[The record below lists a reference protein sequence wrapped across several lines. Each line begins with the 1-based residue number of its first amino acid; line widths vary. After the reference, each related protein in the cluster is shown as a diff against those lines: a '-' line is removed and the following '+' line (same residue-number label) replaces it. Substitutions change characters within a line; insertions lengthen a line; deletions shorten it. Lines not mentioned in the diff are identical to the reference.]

1 MLRKIKIFFG
11 RVRTMSFKTWFKIIN
26 QIHDEFGSSRI
37 VTFIDMIIC
46 ALTANIGYLD
56 YHVFGFAKVKGAKRK
71 TFMTMNENLSLVR
84 QVNNPDDFKI
94 FDNKVLF
101 FEHFGE
107 FTGRGFLNL
116 EGKTA
121 DDLKNFCEGKSCVF
135 AKQTETFG
143 GQGITREPVS
153 ETTDYNGLFK
163 KLVENKQFL
172 IEDAIV
178 QHAKMNELYSGSVNT
193 LRMVTLVNNEN
204 EPHFMYALVRMGQKG
219 AKVDN
224 ISSGGMYAPVNKEG
238 VITHGAFCDKE
249 GFCHDIHPTSG
260 TKFVGFEIPY
270 FKEAVE
276 LVKKAAMVVPGM
288 RYIGWDVAI
297 TENGPVLVEGNNFPS
312 YDMVQNY
319 RHRDNDEGIKARF
332 EEVMGIKL

>member
-11 RVRTMSFKTWFKIIN
+11 RVRTMSFKTMFGIID
-26 QIHDEFGSSRI
+26 QIHDELGQAKI
-37 VTFIDMIIC
+37 VTLIDMIIC
-46 ALTANIGYLD
+46 AVTANIGYLD

-84 QVNNPDDFKI
+84 QVNNPEDYKL

-121 DDLKNFCEGKSCVF
+121 ADLEAFCKGKDVVF

-153 ETTDYNGLFK
+153 AETDYNELYNR
-163 KLVENKQFL
+163 LMENKQYL

-178 QHAKMNELYSGSVNT
+178 QHSKMNELYSGSVNT
-193 LRMVTLVNNEN
+193 LRMVTLVDNDNV
-204 EPHFMYALVRMGQKG
+204 PHFMYALIRMGQKG

-224 ISSGGMYAPVNKEG
+224 ISSGGMYAPVNEKG
-238 VITHGAFCDKE
+238 IITHAAFCDKE
-249 GFCHDIHPTSG
+249 GICHDVHPTSG
-260 TKFVGFEIPY
+260 TKLIGFEIPY
-270 FKEAVE
+270 FAEAVE
-276 LVKKAAMVVPGM
+276 LVKKAALVVPGM
-288 RYIGWDVAI
+288 RYVGWDIAI
-297 TENGPVLVEGNNFPS
+297 TEKGPILVEGNNFPS

-319 RHRDNDEGIKARF
+319 RHRDGDEGIKAKF
-332 EEVMGIKL
+332 EEVMKIKL

>member
-11 RVRTMSFKTWFKIIN
+11 RVRTMSFKTMFSIIN
-26 QIHDEFGSSRI
+26 QIHDELGQSRI
-37 VTFIDMIIC
+37 VTFVDMVIC
-46 ALTANIGYLD
+46 AVTANIGYLD

-84 QVNNPDDFKI
+84 QVNNPEDYKI

-121 DDLKNFCEGKSCVF
+121 SDLECFCKGKSCVF
-135 AKQTETFG
+135 AKQTQTFG
-143 GQGITREPVS
+143 GQGITKEIITPD
-153 ETTDYNGLFK
+153 TDYIKLFK
-163 KLVENKQFL
+163 RLTENKQFL

-178 QHAKMNELYSGSVNT
+178 QHSKMDELYDGSVNT
-193 LRMVTLVNNEN
+193 LRMVTLVDNDRV
-204 EPHFMYALVRMGQKG
+204 PHFMYALVRMGQQG

-224 ISSGGMYAPVNKEG
+224 ISSGGMYAPVNSVG
-238 VITHGAFCDKE
+238 IITHAAFCDKE
-249 GFCHDIHPTSG
+249 GICHDIHPTSG
-260 TKFVGFEIPY
+260 TKLTGFEIPY
-270 FKEAVE
+270 FAEAVE
-276 LVKKAAMVVPGM
+276 LVKKAALVIPGM
-288 RYIGWDVAI
+288 RYVGWDIAI
-297 TENGPVLVEGNNFPS
+297 TENGPILVEGNNFPS

-319 RHRDNDEGIKARF
+319 RHRDGDEGIKAKF
-332 EEVMGIKL
+332 EEVMKIKL